1 MFADRYRVESAVFL
15 GVAGIFLAMSVDGK
29 AAEPTGVFTLGE
41 IEVTAK
47 AENDKN
53 TTVERISSEEMRAF
67 EKTTVADAA
76 NLLPGVTSS
85 VTGARNEQTLFVR
98 GFDIK
103 HVPLFLDGIPVYV
116 PYDGYPDLARF
127 TTFDLSEIVV
137 SKGFTSVLYGPN
149 TMGGAINMVSRR
161 PQKAF
166 EGEVG
171 TGISSGD
178 TYYGYANL
186 GTAQEK
192 WYLQG
197 GVSYLN
203 SDYFPLSGDFK
214 PTKTE
219 NGDHRDNSYKQ
230 DGKIDLKA
238 GFTPNKTDEY
248 AISFIDQHGEK
259 GTPPYTGYDKTVT
272 ARYWQW
278 PYWDKQSYY
287 FTSKTDF
294 TDKLYL
300 KTRAYHDIFQNS
312 LYSYDDATYAT
323 ISKKYAFKSWYND
336 YTDGGSLEVGSS
348 LVPDNLLKLA
358 LHYKRDVHQEQ
369 NAGAPELTFKDQ
381 MFSVGLEDTYNF
393 SKHFYAITGISY
405 DFLDTLDAEQISA
418 SGKVVDF
425 PMESTSGLNPQLGLF
440 YDADSVGIFHTAV
453 ARKTRLPSIKDKYSY
468 NLGTA
473 IPNPDL
479 DPEKSINY
487 EIGYENKKVAGIHY
501 KGIVFYN
508 NVTDY
513 IQLAR
518 VADPKNPGMTINQNQ
533 NIGEVDLSGIEL
545 EAGANVLTTLEIG
558 SNYTYTHADNKT
570 DSSKI
575 TNVPAHKVVA
585 YLRYTLFEK
594 LIAQADVEFDSRRF
608 SSSNGVQVA
617 DGYAIM
623 GSKLSYDL
631 GNGFLVDA
639 GVKNLFDKNYAI
651 QEGYPE
657 AGRTFFSNLR
667 YTF

>member
-278 PYWDKQSYY
+278 P
-287 FTSKTDF
+287 
-294 TDKLYL
+294 
-300 KTRAYHDIFQNS
+300 
-312 LYSYDDATYAT
+312 
-323 ISKKYAFKSWYND
+323 
-336 YTDGGSLEVGSS
+336 
-348 LVPDNLLKLA
+348 LL
-358 LHYKRDVHQEQ
+358 
-369 NAGAPELTFKDQ
+369 G
-381 MFSVGLEDTYNF
+381 
-393 SKHFYAITGISY
+393 
-405 DFLDTLDAEQISA
+405 
-418 SGKVVDF
+418 
-425 PMESTSGLNPQLGLF
+425 
-440 YDADSVGIFHTAV
+440 
-453 ARKTRLPSIKDKYSY
+453 
-468 NLGTA
+468 
-473 IPNPDL
+473 
-479 DPEKSINY
+479 
-487 EIGYENKKVAGIHY
+487 
-501 KGIVFYN
+501 
-508 NVTDY
+508 
-513 IQLAR
+513 
-518 VADPKNPGMTINQNQ
+518 
-533 NIGEVDLSGIEL
+533 
-545 EAGANVLTTLEIG
+545 
-558 SNYTYTHADNKT
+558 
-570 DSSKI
+570 
-575 TNVPAHKVVA
+575 
-585 YLRYTLFEK
+585 
-594 LIAQADVEFDSRRF
+594 
-608 SSSNGVQVA
+608 
-617 DGYAIM
+617 
-623 GSKLSYDL
+623 
-631 GNGFLVDA
+631 
-639 GVKNLFDKNYAI
+639 
-651 QEGYPE
+651 
-657 AGRTFFSNLR
+657 
-667 YTF
+667 